1 MRMLV
6 NSDKGGCA
14 ELSSPA
20 LLFSVL
26 FGFVC
31 FYGVYIPWRTECKEN
46 LIEIRPE
53 TGWALRRRLM
63 LVSKQLA
70 GQSRRNHQLSHWPC
84 WSDLY
89 HGLFSEALHSS
100 CAPRSWGSGRVIPQ
114 TPCNWKKQPANA
126 KREPV
131 SSTPTEPSNR
141 ASSTRWLNLIPH
153 CNSRGLAASRSWNPP
168 AHSFPMSREVI
179 GLKTFCPCAYL
190 ETSYSSGTSSKYSE
204 CSIPQC
210 YSWRLYWKSTVS
222 RKPCLMWVSV
232 TRITSTARVLIK
244 SVTL

>member
-89 HGLFSEALHSS
+89 LGLFSEALHSS

-114 TPCNWKKQPANA
+114 LHATGKNSLPTPKESLSPQHPQS
-126 KREPV
+126 PV
-131 SSTPTEPSNR
+131 TEHLLPGD
-141 ASSTRWLNLIPH
+141 L
-153 CNSRGLAASRSWNPP
+153 
-168 AHSFPMSREVI
+168 
-179 GLKTFCPCAYL
+179 
-190 ETSYSSGTSSKYSE
+190 TSS
-204 CSIPQC
+204 
-210 YSWRLYWKSTVS
+210 LT
-222 RKPCLMWVSV
+222 
-232 TRITSTARVLIK
+232 
-244 SVTL
+244 VTLEDSQRHDHEIHQPTVFQWVERS